1 MGCSTLKNFNLPILK
16 NIQAP
21 LIYKSYE
28 PIFSRF
34 KVPTYTYLKHHRK
47 IIVCSFGQKIQIK
60 RHISFMLPET
70 LVGALYYQRYSL
82 FTIFFSSKD
91 LGPLFILTL
100 RRIQC
105 KIMSLLREEKV

>member
-1 MGCSTLKNFNLPILK
+1 
-16 NIQAP
+16 
-21 LIYKSYE
+21 
-28 PIFSRF
+28 
-34 KVPTYTYLKHHRK
+34 
-47 IIVCSFGQKIQIK
+47 
-60 RHISFMLPET
+60 MLPET
-70 LVGALYYQRYSL
+70 LVGTLYYQRYSL